1 MIVGGGRVA
10 ERKAGRLLASG
21 ALVVVV
27 APELTPHLQQM
38 SADRK
43 IVHVGGRY
51 DGAQLSGSF
60 LVIAATSDA
69 DVNRQ
74 VAADARAAGAMV
86 NVVDNHEIGDFM
98 LPSLMERGDL
108 SIAVS
113 TGGKSPALARKIRM
127 ELEALYGHEYSVLL
141 RILGELREKIVIA
154 GNDSDEN
161 RERFDSVLNS
171 EIIDYIRAGR
181 VHEIDDL
188 IQQITGVRMEVE
200 KR

>member
-38 SADRK
+38 SANEE
-43 IVHVGGRY
+43 IVHIDGRY

-60 LVIAATSDA
+60 LVIAATSDP

-86 NVVDNHEIGDFM
+86 NVVDDPEIGDFM

-127 ELEALYGHEYSVLL
+127 ELEALYGQEYSVLL

-171 EIIDYIRAGR
+171 EILDYIRAGR
-181 VHEIDDL
+181 VHEIGDL

>member
-1 MIVGGGRVA
+1 VIVGGGRVA

-43 IVHVGGRY
+43 IVHVGDRY

>member
-1 MIVGGGRVA
+1 VIVGGGRVA